1 MAESINALSYEKAI
15 NLLPSSFKPM
25 TLLSKQQN
33 IYASNNGKIIL
44 KQSKIHNS
52 NQLWQS
58 IRKEQLTDNN
68 ISYVCLIAGFLGML
82 VLPSEFLLDY
92 FEKDN
97 VTSVKNGRYNI
108 RINIDGTKFILGES
122 GRKKYDLTDFFISNS
137 DKC

>member
-44 KQSKIHNS
+44 KQSKIHYS

-97 VTSVKNGRYNI
+97 VTILKN
-108 RINIDGTKFILGES
+108 
-122 GRKKYDLTDFFISNS
+122 
-137 DKC
+137 

>member
-33 IYASNNGKIIL
+33 IYNSNNGRIIL
-44 KQSKIHNS
+44 KQSKIHKDN
-52 NQLWQS
+52 NLWLS
-58 IRKEQLTDNN
+58 IRKEQLIDNN
-68 ISYVCLIAGFLGML
+68 VSYVCLIAGFLGIL
-82 VLPSEFLLDY
+82 LLPSDFLLDY

-97 VTSVKNGRYNI
+97 VTCVKDGRYNI

>member
-25 TLLSKQQN
+25 TCLSKQQN
-33 IYASNNGKIIL
+33 IYSSNNGKIIL

-58 IRKEQLTDNN
+58 IKKEQLTD
-68 ISYVCLIAGFLGML
+68 IYYVCLIAGFLG
-82 VLPSEFLLDY
+82 VLLLPTDFLLNY

-97 VTSVKNGRYNI
+97 VTCVKNGRYNI
-108 RINIDGTKFILGES
+108 RIQIDGSKFILGES
-122 GRKKYDLTDFFISNS
+122 GREKYDLSDFFISNS
-137 DKC
+137 PL